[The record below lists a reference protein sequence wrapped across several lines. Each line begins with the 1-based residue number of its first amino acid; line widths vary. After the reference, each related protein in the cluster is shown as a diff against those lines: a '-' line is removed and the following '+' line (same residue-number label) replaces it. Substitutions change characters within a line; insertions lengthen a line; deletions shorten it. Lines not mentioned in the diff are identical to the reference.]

1 MKYIYLTF
9 ISLIISLSAH
19 ATIENKVF
27 LNSILLGC
35 VEEEDE
41 EFSAIFSVGDQF
53 EFCGCYVNQIA
64 KNMDIKEAVSLGLD
78 MLKEGDG
85 FGEDINDEQL
95 DILLSNKKIEEGL
108 INCMVKVLEW

>member
-1 MKYIYLTF
+1 MKYIYLAI
-9 ISLIISLSAH
+9 ISLIISFGAH
-19 ATIENKVF
+19 AEIENKVF
-27 LNSILLGC
+27 LNEIQLGC

-64 KNMDIKEAVSLGLD
+64 KNMDIKEAVSLGLA

-108 INCMVKVLEW
+108 INCMVKVLE

>member
-1 MKYIYLTF
+1 MKYLHLAL
-9 ISLIISLSAH
+9 ISLVISLSAH
-19 ATIENKVF
+19 AKIENKVF

-53 EFCGCYVNQIA
+53 EFCGCYVNEIA

-78 MLKEGDG
+78 ILKEGDS
-85 FGEDINDEQL
+85 FDEEINDEQL
-95 DILLSNKKIEEGL
+95 EILLSNKKIEEGL
-108 INCMVKVLEW
+108 INCMVKVLE